1 MQYYES
7 TSTAKANAIL
17 ILMLVDPALYNG
29 ILYYFIS
36 YLWVRPTDD
45 GGCCAVQTSASPL
58 TFFLIVYLSVH
69 FIYSFILS
77 LQFYKGLR
85 NQSKCG
91 LFILFLATITNLHM
105 FLLGLCPCVHQ
116 VFGMHELYR
125 GVRMTVVRNPA
136 YIAL

>member
-7 TSTAKANAIL
+7 TSTAKVSAML
-17 ILMLVDPALYNG
+17 LMMMVDPVLYNG
-29 ILYYFIS
+29 ILYYFIT
-36 YLWVRPTDD
+36 YLWVRPTIA
-45 GGCCAVQTSASPL
+45 GGCCAVQSSASAL
-58 TFFLIVYLSVH
+58 TFFFVIYLSFN
-69 FIYSFILS
+69 FIYSLVLS

-85 NQSKCG
+85 NQSKCKFA
-91 LFILFLATITNLHM
+91 LIFLAMITNLHM

-116 VFGMHELYR
+116 GFGMHELYR